1 LSLNISLEEIAAAVG
16 GNLKGDPQ
24 HKVCGCATL
33 PSANAT
39 QLSFIYDKKY
49 LSALKETKA
58 GVVILSA
65 DFAVDC
71 HVNALIV
78 DNPYLAYAK
87 AASLIHS
94 TAKAPRSIHSS
105 AVIGKNCSISDNCV
119 ISANV
124 VIGDNVCIGSGG
136 RIGPNS
142 VLGDDIVIGENSH
155 IVANVTI
162 TSGCRI
168 GNDVNLHP
176 GSVIGSDG
184 FGYAPTENRTWCKIP
199 QLGRVIIGNNVD
211 IGANTTV
218 DCGALDNTIIGNG
231 VKIDN
236 LVQIAHNVEIGDHS
250 AIAGCTGIAGS
261 TKIGKHCTF
270 AGGVGLVG
278 HLTIVDNVHVTGMTM
293 VTHSIKQAG
302 AYSSGTPFQ
311 KNSAW
316 LKNAVRF
323 KQLDALTKKIN
334 KLIKTNKEHD
344 ASR

>member
-1 LSLNISLEEIAAAVG
+1 LNISLEEIATLIGAQ
-16 GNLKGDPQ
+16 LKGDPK
-24 HKVCGCATL
+24 HKVTGCATL

-65 DFAVDC
+65 DFVTDC
-71 HVNALIV
+71 KVNALV
-78 DNPYLAYAK
+78 VKNPYLAYAK

-94 TAKAPRSIHSS
+94 TAKQSGSIHSS
-105 AVIGKNCSISDNCV
+105 VVIGEGCNISDDCV
-119 ISANV
+119 IAANV
-124 VIGDNVCIGSGG
+124 VIGDNVCIASGG
-136 RIGPNS
+136 RVGPNS
-142 VLGDDIVIGENSH
+142 VLGNDIVIGQN
-155 IVANVTI
+155 INVIANVTI
-162 TSGCRI
+162 TDGCRI
-168 GNDVNLHP
+168 GENVSLHP
-176 GSVIGSDG
+176 GCVIGSDG
-184 FGYAPTENRTWCKIP
+184 FGYAPAENREWCKIP
-199 QLGRVIIGNNVD
+199 QIGTVIIGNNVD
-211 IGANTTV
+211 IGANTTI
-218 DCGALDNTIIGNG
+218 DCGALDNTVIGNG

-278 HLTIVDNVHVTGMTM
+278 HLTIADNVHVTGMTM

-311 KNSAW
+311 TNAAW

-323 KQLDALTKKIN
+323 KQLDVLTKKLN
-334 KLIKTNKEHD
+334 KLIKTNKEND
-344 ASR
+344 VAR